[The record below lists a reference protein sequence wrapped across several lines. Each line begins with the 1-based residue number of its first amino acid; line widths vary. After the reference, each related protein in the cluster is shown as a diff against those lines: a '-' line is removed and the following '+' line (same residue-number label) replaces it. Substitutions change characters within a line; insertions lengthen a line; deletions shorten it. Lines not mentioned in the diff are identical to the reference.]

1 MATKMESGTNSP
13 ESEYYS
19 LPGDS
24 DGEEE
29 PTTTIKRKPLDI
41 EREPVIEPGIL
52 GTIVARLDSSEEILS
67 TVRPDVRILL
77 CLNAARVMLGQ
88 VCLGDSPTNILNR
101 FKGQRL
107 LNLIL
112 AICAEWEG
120 ADLDMPELLALP
132 LFGAAMEEVEHERLP
147 CSLDAFQ
154 ALVEEIAERPSA
166 AVISGDNDTIA
177 VLSLCDQLT
186 DGFIVFNPRCRQSPD
201 MTGMSFRLF
210 MDQISTAKHIQNL
223 ISVYKGITQ
232 THSYKFSA
240 SSFSSSG
247 SSGPMTSPPI
257 HNMYTAW
264 TFVPTQYINVGGH
277 LSKFP
282 GSSDDGQVLH
292 GSQRTIFEANLD
304 LLKHKVELSSTNFEE
319 EVYEMNVH
327 SAASVEKRKREQRGT
342 ERQERYREEPTR
354 QSRKGTEKPEERR
367 NVSFEFQTQLADDEA
382 SRLLAMAIAEEEENR
397 LLEFQ
402 RLQEAYKTFDCPIC
416 GDTFDHGDAAQ
427 AERCEHV
434 VCRGCMLGHIK
445 AQIEEAHW
453 PIFCGMCTSDLANRG
468 VVTRRVAEVVGANED
483 LIVGWNRMELGG
495 VSVILEC
502 PRCRESTRV
511 DSEDFRAAELL
522 DCPLG
527 CGAHWCKDCHQEVE
541 KGQKHSCDGQAEMD
555 NLAQA
560 QGWKQCPG
568 CSTYC
573 MKNGGCN
580 QLSCKTPGCNMHFCY
595 ACGGKIAQTA
605 SVNEMIAAKTA
616 HYATCK
622 LW

>member
-67 TVRPDVRILL
+67 TVTPDVRILL
-77 CLNAARVMLGQ
+77 CVNAARVMLGQ

-120 ADLDMPELLALP
+120 ADLNMPELLALP

-210 MDQISTAKHIQNL
+210 TDRISTAKHIQNL
-223 ISVYKGITQ
+223 ISVYRGITQ
-232 THSYKFSA
+232 THSSKFSA

-304 LLKHKVELSSTNFEE
+304 LLKHKVELSSTNFGTQDLKRELKNLERSLGIEE
-319 EVYEMNVH
+319 ER
-327 SAASVEKRKREQRGT
+327 EKK
-342 ERQERYREEPTR
+342 
-354 QSRKGTEKPEERR
+354 
-367 NVSFEFQTQLADDEA
+367 
-382 SRLLAMAIAEEEENR
+382 
-397 LLEFQ
+397 
-402 RLQEAYKTFDCPIC
+402 
-416 GDTFDHGDAAQ
+416 
-427 AERCEHV
+427 
-434 VCRGCMLGHIK
+434 
-445 AQIEEAHW
+445 
-453 PIFCGMCTSDLANRG
+453 
-468 VVTRRVAEVVGANED
+468 ANED
-483 LIVGWNRMELGG
+483 TMTYKRLIEETQEELSTAEAVVAAALEGG
-495 VSVILEC
+495 VHLYAPAARKSEREYDQRKQEEEQSVDGIY
-502 PRCRESTRV
+502 PWAYSRRGGYDNSYTSSAKGKRR
-511 DSEDFRAAELL
+511 DSAERKGIDDEEKKRRDNEDRKRRDDE
-522 DCPLG
+522 DR
-527 CGAHWCKDCHQEVE
+527 KRRDDEDR
-541 KGQKHSCDGQAEMD
+541 KRRD
-555 NLAQA
+555 
-560 QGWKQCPG
+560 
-568 CSTYC
+568 
-573 MKNGGCN
+573 
-580 QLSCKTPGCNMHFCY
+580 
-595 ACGGKIAQTA
+595 
-605 SVNEMIAAKTA
+605 
-616 HYATCK
+616 
-622 LW
+622 